1 MLLILYKPKGN
12 IVNHKDLLVDDDEAE
27 DYLQDF
33 PGSICVSYSSIDDP
47 YHNFTTKC
55 FNGMFGNYRIR
66 DWLVPK
72 NNNNFIILKHETI
85 NIQTKTR

>member
-12 IVNHKDLLVDDDEAE
+12 IADYRDLLVDRDEAE

-33 PGSICVSYSSIDDP
+33 PGSICVSYSSIDDFF
-47 YHNFTTKC
+47 YNFHTKC
-55 FNGMFGNYRIR
+55 FNGMFGNYKIR

-72 NNNNFIILKHETI
+72 NNKSFIILKHETI
-85 NIQTKTR
+85 NI

>member
-12 IVNHKDLLVDDDEAE
+12 IVNHKDLLVDDNEAE

-33 PGSICVSYSSIDDP
+33 PGSICVNYSSVIGA
-47 YHNFTTKC
+47 NNLSTKC
-55 FNGMFGNYRIR
+55 FNGMFGNYKIR
-66 DWLVPK
+66 DWLVPRN

-85 NIQTKTR
+85 NI

>member
-12 IVNHKDLLVDDDEAE
+12 IVNHKDLLVDDYEAE

-47 YHNFTTKC
+47 YQNFYTKC
-55 FNGMFGNYRIR
+55 FNGMFGNYEIR
-66 DWLVPK
+66 NWLVPK
-72 NNNNFIILKHETI
+72 KNDNFIILKHETI
-85 NIQTKTR
+85 NI

>member
-12 IVNHKDLLVDDDEAE
+12 IANHKDLLVDDYEAE

-33 PGSICVSYSSIDDP
+33 PGSICVGYSSIDDFF
-47 YHNFTTKC
+47 HNFHTKC

>member
-12 IVNHKDLLVDDDEAE
+12 IVNHKDLLVDSNEAE

-33 PGSICVSYSSIDDP
+33 PGSICVGYSSI
-47 YHNFTTKC
+47 YHNFNTKC
-55 FNGMFGNYRIR
+55 FNGMFGNYKIR
-66 DWLVPK
+66 EWLVPK

-85 NIQTKTR
+85 NI

>member
-33 PGSICVSYSSIDDP
+33 PGSICVSYSSIDDFF
-47 YHNFTTKC
+47 HNFHTKC
-55 FNGMFGNYRIR
+55 FNGMFGNYAMR

-72 NNNNFIILKHETI
+72 NNNNFIILKHEII
-85 NIQTKTR
+85 NI

>member
-12 IVNHKDLLVDDDEAE
+12 IADYRDLLVDRNEAE

-33 PGSICVSYSSIDDP
+33 PGSICVSYSNIISS
-47 YHNFTTKC
+47 YKSFSTKC
-55 FNGMFGNYRIR
+55 FNGMFGNYKIR

-72 NNNNFIILKHETI
+72 NNSNFIILEHETI
-85 NIQTKTR
+85 NIQTKT

>member
-1 MLLILYKPKGN
+1 MLLLLYKPKGN
-12 IVNHKDLLVDDDEAE
+12 IVNHKDLLVNEDEAE

-33 PGSICVSYSSIDDP
+33 PGSICVSCSNVISS
-47 YHNFTTKC
+47 YKNFHTKC

-72 NNNNFIILKHETI
+72 NNNKSFKHNKKGRKTNKKII
-85 NIQTKTR
+85 

>member
-12 IVNHKDLLVDDDEAE
+12 IVDHKDLLVNEYEAE
-27 DYLQDF
+27 NYLQDF
-33 PGSICVSYSSIDDP
+33 PGSICVSYSSIDDFF
-47 YHNFTTKC
+47 HNFHTKC

-66 DWLVPK
+66 NWLVPK

-85 NIQTKTR
+85 NI

>member
-12 IVNHKDLLVDDDEAE
+12 IVNHKDLLVDSDEAE

-33 PGSICVSYSSIDDP
+33 PGSICVSYSSIDDFF
-47 YHNFTTKC
+47 YNFHTKC
-55 FNGMFGNYRIR
+55 FNGMFGSYKIR

-85 NIQTKTR
+85 NI

>member
-1 MLLILYKPKGN
+1 MLLILYKPKDN
-12 IVNHKDLLVDDDEAE
+12 IVNHKDLLVNYYEAE

-47 YHNFTTKC
+47 YNNFATKC
-55 FNGMFGNYRIR
+55 FNGMFGSYRIK

-72 NNNNFIILKHETI
+72 NNNNFIILKREAI
-85 NIQTKTR
+85 NI

>member
-12 IVNHKDLLVDDDEAE
+12 IVNHKDLLVDDDETE
-27 DYLQDF
+27 DLQDF
-33 PGSICVSYSSIDDP
+33 PGSICVNYSSIDDFF
-47 YHNFTTKC
+47 YNFNTKC

-72 NNNNFIILKHETI
+72 NNKSFIILKHETI

>member
-1 MLLILYKPKGN
+1 MLLILYKPKDN
-12 IVNHKDLLVDDDEAE
+12 IVNHKDLLVDSDEAE

-33 PGSICVSYSSIDDP
+33 PGSICVSHSSIDGP
-47 YHNFTTKC
+47 YNNFTTEC

-72 NNNNFIILKHETI
+72 KSKSFILLEYETVDI
-85 NIQTKTR
+85 

>member
-12 IVNHKDLLVDDDEAE
+12 IANYKDLLVDASEAE
-27 DYLQDF
+27 DHLQDF
-33 PGSICVSYSSIDDP
+33 PGSICVNYSDVIGSY
-47 YHNFTTKC
+47 NLNTKC

-66 DWLVPK
+66 NWLVPK

-85 NIQTKTR
+85 NI

>member
-12 IVNHKDLLVDDDEAE
+12 IVDNKDLLVDRDEAE
-27 DYLQDF
+27 GYLQDF
-33 PGSICVSYSSIDDP
+33 PGSICVSYSDIISP
-47 YHNFTTKC
+47 YKDFSTKC
-55 FNGMFGNYRIR
+55 FNGMFGNYKIR

-85 NIQTKTR
+85 NI

>member
-12 IVNHKDLLVDDDEAE
+12 IVNHKDLLVDDYEAE

-33 PGSICVSYSSIDDP
+33 PGSICVNYSSVIGS
-47 YHNFTTKC
+47 NNLNTKC
-55 FNGMFGNYRIR
+55 FNGMFGNYKIR

-85 NIQTKTR
+85 DI

>member
-1 MLLILYKPKGN
+1 MLLILYKPKNN
-12 IVNHKDLLVDDDEAE
+12 IVNHKDLLVYEDEAE

-33 PGSICVSYSSIDDP
+33 PGSICVSYSSTYVP
-47 YHNFTTKC
+47 PHKFNTKC
-55 FNGMFGNYRIR
+55 FNGMFGGYKIR

-85 NIQTKTR
+85 NIQTQTR

>member
-1 MLLILYKPKGN
+1 MLLILYKPKDN
-12 IVNHKDLLVDDDEAE
+12 IVNHRDLLVDINEAE

-33 PGSICVSYSSIDDP
+33 PGSICVGYSNTNNLH
-47 YHNFTTKC
+47 HNFRTKC

-72 NNNNFIILKHETI
+72 NNNNFIVLKHETI

>member
-12 IVNHKDLLVDDDEAE
+12 IVNHKDLLVDDYEAE

-33 PGSICVSYSSIDDP
+33 PGSICVSYSNVISS
-47 YHNFTTKC
+47 YKNFSTKC

-66 DWLVPK
+66 NWLVPK

-85 NIQTKTR
+85 NIQTQTR

>member
-1 MLLILYKPKGN
+1 MLLLLYKPKGN

-33 PGSICVSYSSIDDP
+33 PGSICVGYSSIDYP
-47 YHNFTTKC
+47 YLNFNTKC

-66 DWLVPK
+66 DWFIPK

-85 NIQTKTR
+85 NI

>member
-1 MLLILYKPKGN
+1 MLLLLYKPKGN
-12 IVNHKDLLVDDDEAE
+12 IVNHKDLLVNYNEAE

-33 PGSICVSYSSIDDP
+33 PGSICVSHSSLASS
-47 YHNFTTKC
+47 YKNFSTKC
-55 FNGMFGNYRIR
+55 YNNMFGDYKIR